1 MPLFL
6 PGESPRTEEPGELQS
21 VGLQSQTRLSDQ
33 AHGIPFMD
41 RSLESPFVSRWIAG
55 LFPHF
60 NSYVQCHHEHLRA
73 SVSGAFQSMHEITRG
88 SGMRHSLSFAS
99 CCV

>member
-41 RSLESPFVSRWIAG
+41 RPQFGKSNR
-55 LFPHF
+55 
-60 NSYVQCHHEHLRA
+60 
-73 SVSGAFQSMHEITRG
+73 QSMDSWVVPT
-88 SGMRHSLSFAS
+88 F
-99 CCV
+99 